1 MPGRAAQAK
10 PFADLPPP
18 TALSSARATIYN
30 TGSKPNPSRQTARMK
45 GRASTET
52 IAQLL
57 RPLAQAVE
65 PALAAALGQQSVPAP
80 LAEAMRYAA
89 LDGGKRLRPALV
101 LLSAEAVADRNDWP
115 MDPTPAAVAVE
126 LVHCYSLVH
135 DDLPAMDDDSLR
147 RGRPTCHVKF
157 GQAMA
162 ILAGDALLT
171 RAFEIL
177 ARAPGDKATAARLVA
192 ELAGGA
198 GPAGLI
204 AGQVADMA
212 LCPVPAGEPGR
223 QYIHM
228 RKTAALIRAAVR
240 MGAICAGADDAD
252 IKALTTFAEK
262 LGLAFQIAD
271 DLLDAT
277 ESAQVLGKTPGK
289 DADSGKRTYAT
300 ELSAE
305 QARRQVEQLTA
316 QACKALEPLG
326 ERAGNLKRLAVL
338 LARRDR

>member
-1 MPGRAAQAK
+1 MNGPTSPQTIQNVLRERRDQVTRALDEALEC
-10 PFADLPPP
+10 PDEVSRDL
-18 TALSSARATIYN
+18 Y
-30 TGSKPNPSRQTARMK
+30 
-45 GRASTET
+45 
-52 IAQLL
+52 
-57 RPLAQAVE
+57 
-65 PALAAALGQQSVPAP
+65 
-80 LAEAMRYAA
+80 EAMRYMA
-89 LDGGKRLRPALV
+89 LGGGKKLRPILV
-101 LLSAEAVADRNDWP
+101 LLACEACGGTTDAA
-115 MDPTPAAVAVE
+115 MPAACAVE
-126 LVHCYSLVH
+126 IVHTYSLIH

-326 ERAGNLKRLAVL
+326 DRAGNLKRLAVL